1 VDKPR
6 FIGLRW
12 PDSTTVVVFSQ
23 RPGVNLSGF
32 QAVGCL
38 LGSCPP
44 QKAGSTFALAP
55 VKLEALMRQGGVPR
69 SPPETILFCKGRIF
83 RGFALAS

>member
-6 FIGLRW
+6 ITGLRW

-38 LGSCPP
+38 SGSGP
-44 QKAGSTFALAP
+44 QKAVSTSTRAR
-55 VKLEALMRQGGVPR
+55 VKVEALMRQGGVPR